1 MAEQIE
7 IEIVGFQS
15 LRSQLKEAN
24 MEVQKMVS
32 LFGEASPQ
40 VAAAAQKAAELKDQI
55 DDANDAVSAFTG
67 AGKFQAIGKAIQG
80 VAGGFTA
87 IQGAMGLLGSE
98 SQDLQKTLVKVQS
111 ALALTQGLA
120 ALEDVGRAFKTLKSV
135 AVDSFNGIKA
145 AIGSTGVGLLIVGI
159 GIAVQQLISAFQ
171 AASEEEKKQKKDL
184 EDLATAYDRVK
195 ASIDASSAEL
205 NRATELAVVQAEK
218 EKKSIKEIAQI
229 REDAS
234 NEQSR
239 LITVQLEELKNNLAT
254 RIKAAQ
260 LAAKEEG
267 KSVAEA
273 KRKAE
278 EDYEKERKA
287 FNEKLY
293 DLDNERKIAAIKTE
307 QEINAKIAEEAAKAK
322 KAREDRAKNEL
333 DALTALNEA
342 RRRKTEAAAKD
353 ELDKAKVKYEN
364 DLVRLQEAKD
374 KELKQENLTEK
385 AKADIRERYKVDA
398 ETLLIEYNNLVLT
411 LTEKG
416 NKEIEAENKKA
427 ADEFLK
433 TQEEKYTKAS
443 QKTEQ
448 FYNQEQTDLNNSTLR
463 GREFQKAQDQLDL
476 DALAR
481 KRRDAIQYGKDITA
495 IDEEI
500 SKKKRDIAISDE
512 EFEKSQ
518 RQQAFDFAIQT
529 ANQLT
534 DALSTLSKARMSEE
548 LAAAGDNAEKQEQ
561 IKEEYFQKDK
571 NFQYAKATIA
581 GIQAGVQA
589 FAQGMAIG
597 GPPLAAL
604 FLALSATT
612 TGIQLAAIASSQY
625 VSSTNNSTSNSR
637 TQSTPSTYAEGG
649 LLMGNSHDMG
659 GIRTTMGELEGG
671 EFVINRR
678 STANF
683 LPLLESI
690 NSLGNTPGPQVST
703 APETPIIKT
712 YVVATDMTSQ
722 QEANSRLNALAR
734 L

>member
-1 MAEQIE
+1 
-7 IEIVGFQS
+7 
-15 LRSQLKEAN
+15 

-145 AIGSTGVGLLIVGI
+145 AIGSTGVGLLIVAI
-159 GIAVQQLISAFQ
+159 GVAVQQLVSAFQ
-171 AASEEEKKQKKDL
+171 EASEAEKKQKKDL
-184 EDLATAYDRVK
+184 EDLAEAYDKVK
-195 ASIDASSAEL
+195 AAINASSADL
-205 NRATELAVVQAEK
+205 KRSTDLAVAEAEK

-239 LITVQLEELKNNLAT
+239 LIIVEMEELKNNLAT

-267 KSVAEA
+267 KSVSEA

-278 EDYEKERKA
+278 ADYEKERKA
-287 FNEKLY
+287 FNERLY
-293 DLDNERKIAAIKTE
+293 DLDNERKIAAIRTE
-307 QEINAKIAEEAAKAK
+307 QEINAKIAEENAKAK

-333 DALTALNEA
+333 DALNALNEA
-342 RRRKTEAAAKD
+342 RRKKAEAAAAD
-353 ELDKAKVKYEN
+353 ELDKAKVKYDN
-364 DLVRLQEAKD
+364 DLVRLQEAKA
-374 KELKQENLTEK
+374 KELKAENLTEQ
-385 AKADIRERYKVDA
+385 AKANIRERYKVDA

-416 NKEIEAENKKA
+416 NKEVEAANKKA
-427 ADEFLK
+427 AEDFLK
-433 TQEEKYTKAS
+433 TQEEKYTEAGQRT
-443 QKTEQ
+443 QK
-448 FYNQEQTDLNNSTLR
+448 FYNQEQTDLNNSTLK
-463 GREFQKAQDQLDL
+463 GREFQKAQEQLNL
-476 DALAR
+476 DRLQR
-481 KRRDAIQYGKDITA
+481 ERRDAIQYKKDTSA
-495 IDEEI
+495 IDTEI
-500 SKKKRDIAISDE
+500 SKQNRAIAEGDA
-512 EFEKSQ
+512 EFAKSQ
-518 RQQAFDFAIQT
+518 RQQAFDFAISS

-561 IKEEYFQKDK
+561 IKQEYFEKDK

-625 VSSTNNSTSNSR
+625 VSSANTSTSNSR

-671 EFVINRR
+671 EFVMNRR
-678 STANF
+678 ATANF
-683 LPLLESI
+683 LPLLQSI
-690 NSLGNTPGPQVST
+690 NSLGNTPGPQVAT
-703 APETPIIKT
+703 AAQTPIVKT

-722 QEANSRLNALAR
+722 QEANARLNALAR